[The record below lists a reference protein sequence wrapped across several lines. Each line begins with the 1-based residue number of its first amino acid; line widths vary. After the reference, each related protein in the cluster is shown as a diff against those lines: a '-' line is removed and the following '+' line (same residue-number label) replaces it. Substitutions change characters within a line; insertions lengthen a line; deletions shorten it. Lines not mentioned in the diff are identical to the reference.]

1 MFGKKQERAYSLNI
15 PLKKQWYPGL
25 IRVFG
30 GHFSLFR
37 RLILSL
43 KSATDWS
50 ICRPYLLHMHR
61 GVPCLWKKGK
71 CQVHPI
77 QICAVSYVWYFL
89 DTSLLACK
97 TVVLKIVIQ
106 SYLAIKYKTAEMSL
120 EYQRKN
126 ISRINSFTSRTIL
139 FNT

>member
-77 QICAVSYVWYFL
+77 QICAVSYIWYFS
-89 DTSLLACK
+89 DT
-97 TVVLKIVIQ
+97 LKIVIQ

-139 FNT
+139 FTHQLIRC